1 MGVSPVCEAH
11 AYVRKDDKD
20 ELFMENVDSVLPY
33 EDGLVLENIFG
44 QRKMIKAR
52 IKELNLVDHKVILE
66 QVQV

>member
-1 MGVSPVCEAH
+1 VCEAH

-52 IKELNLVDHKVILE
+52 IRELALVDHKVILE
-66 QVQV
+66 QV